1 MNWPKMDINF
11 QRWLNFRRVARLCF
25 ICVNL
30 WPNSSLLAQEA
41 APPTL
46 DHGTPQPRDA
56 EFNAAAPRSTTA
68 APSPEIPDIARLDEI
83 FKQSSLG
90 KDADDRRLHLE
101 WRRLANQAANDPQV
115 AAAKSA
121 VELARTDLE
130 KRQRLRAYYEIYY
143 GRMRTLAA
151 TTELRAALN
160 TLKEAHLAQTNQPRV
175 RPATDGSMPTPPPV
189 HKGKHSRY

>member
-1 MNWPKMDINF
+1 
-11 QRWLNFRRVARLCF
+11 
-25 ICVNL
+25 
-30 WPNSSLLAQEA
+30 
-41 APPTL
+41 
-46 DHGTPQPRDA
+46 
-56 EFNAAAPRSTTA
+56 STTATA

-101 WRRLANQAANDPQV
+101 WRRLANQAANDPRV

-151 TTELRAALN
+151 SGEMRAALN
-160 TLKEAHLAQTNQPRV
+160 T
-175 RPATDGSMPTPPPV
+175 
-189 HKGKHSRY
+189 